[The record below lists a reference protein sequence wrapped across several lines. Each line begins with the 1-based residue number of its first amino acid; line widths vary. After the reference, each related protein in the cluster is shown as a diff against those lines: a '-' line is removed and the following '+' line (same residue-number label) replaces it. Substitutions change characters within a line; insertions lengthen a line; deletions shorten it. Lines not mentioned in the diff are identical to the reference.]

1 MFNCACMSGL
11 RIVSSINFIVTHCDF
26 RFAQGSE
33 SDIRAK
39 FYSMAF
45 RQEYEEDSGVVGWK
59 IVDYE
64 FAGDVPYL

>member
-1 MFNCACMSGL
+1 MSDCP
-11 RIVSSINFIVTHCDF
+11 RIVRWYTTFSLSLIVMCCC
-26 RFAQGSE
+26 AQGSE